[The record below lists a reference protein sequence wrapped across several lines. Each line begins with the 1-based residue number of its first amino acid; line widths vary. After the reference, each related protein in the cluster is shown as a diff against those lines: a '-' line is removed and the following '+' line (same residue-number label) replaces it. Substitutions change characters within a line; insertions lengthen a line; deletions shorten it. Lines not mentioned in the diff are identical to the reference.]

1 MREVFE
7 VSDIESGEVVN
18 DGRHRGR
25 RKLDR
30 GSRTKRREMASIGR
44 SASMARRMFADL
56 GIAIGEMSDKV
67 AESYVDEF
75 LGISSIYETLTDA
88 DDITGAKLKNK
99 IAALMI
105 RIEENQ
111 DYFFRWKFTT
121 FRVANKIIYKVVS
134 TERTVVI

>member
-1 MREVFE
+1 MRKVSE
-7 VSDIESGEVVN
+7 VSDIESGEVAD

-25 RKLDR
+25 RKSDR
-30 GSRTKRREMASIGR
+30 ESRTKRREMAGIGR

-56 GIAIGEMSDKV
+56 GVAIGDMSDKV
-67 AESYVDEF
+67 AEPYVDEF
-75 LGISSIYETLTDA
+75 LEISDIHETLTDA

-134 TERTVVI
+134 TERTMII